1 MSQIFKQGYA
11 VVVGVGADL
20 PVTIDDATAV
30 ANLLGDPSRC
40 AYPTEQ
46 VRLLTEENA
55 NRTNILSA
63 LSWLAETTGEDD
75 TAIVYFSGHGIE
87 TPDYYLIPYGYDL
100 ADLEGTTIP
109 GETFTEHLRAIKA
122 KKLLVLLDC
131 CHAGGQ
137 AEAKGMIKSPL
148 PPEAIAQLGSSSGR
162 VVLAS
167 SRKDEVSWT
176 GKPYSV
182 FTAALL
188 EALAGYGTF
197 EQDGYARVLDLT
209 MWVGR
214 KVPERT
220 SEKQHPIIKVSNL
233 EDNFALA
240 WYAGGEKSVR
250 PLPILATNV
259 PSITPGL
266 DARRVATWRRMLANY
281 NENLLLIEE
290 RMSEYVEFNQIPLQ
304 YIKNKELTEDK
315 ITDLEDKLGIKG

>member
-1 MSQIFKQGYA
+1 MSQTFRKGYA

-20 PVTIDDATAV
+20 LITIDDATAV
-30 ANLLGDPSRC
+30 ANVLGDSSRC

-46 VRLLTEENA
+46 VRLLTGKKA
-55 NRTNILSA
+55 DRTNVLSA
-63 LSWLAETTGEDD
+63 LSWLAQTTGKDD

-87 TPDYYLIPYGYDL
+87 TPDYYLMPYGYSFSN
-100 ADLEGTTIP
+100 LEGTAIR
-109 GETFTEHLRAIKA
+109 GETFTKYIRDIQAG
-122 KKLLVLLDC
+122 KLLVLLDC

-137 AEAKGMIKSPL
+137 AEAKGILKSPL
-148 PPEAIAQLGSSSGR
+148 PPSAIAKLGSGSGR
-162 VVLAS
+162 VILAS

-182 FTAALL
+182 FTVALL

-220 SEKQHPIIKVSNL
+220 GDKQHPIIKISNL

-250 PLPILATNV
+250 PLPKWETNI

-266 DARRVATWRRMLANY
+266 DIEQVATWRLMLANY
-281 NENLLLIEE
+281 RKSLLLIEE
-290 RMSEYVEFNQIPLQ
+290 RMTEFVEFTDIPLGLL
-304 YIKNKELTEDK
+304 KNKRLIEEK
-315 ITDLEDKLGIKG
+315 ITELEQKLGGD